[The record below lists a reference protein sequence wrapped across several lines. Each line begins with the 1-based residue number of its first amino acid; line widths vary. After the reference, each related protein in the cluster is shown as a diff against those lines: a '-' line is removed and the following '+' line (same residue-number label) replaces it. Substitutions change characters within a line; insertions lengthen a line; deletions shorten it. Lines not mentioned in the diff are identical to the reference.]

1 MTGDTLLITILSIAV
16 TVESIVIGVMRSEN
30 QRLQRDYDNMREA
43 AKRAIGA
50 AKETQAQYTMALRM
64 RP

>member
-1 MTGDTLLITILSIAV
+1 MTGDTLVTILSIAV
-16 TVESIVIGVMRSEN
+16 IVESIVIGVMRSEN

-43 AKRAIGA
+43 AKRAIRA
-50 AKETQAQYTMALRM
+50 AKETQAQYTTALRM